1 MKLYYFPLSPYS
13 QKALIALDE
22 KGAQVDLHLVN
33 LANAAEHEAF
43 GKINRFGKVPYLRD
57 EARDWGVPE
66 SSIIIEYLDTHVAG
80 GTTLVPKD
88 TEQSRQARF
97 HDRIFDLYITE
108 QALKIFFDGR
118 RPEGQNDKLGVEAA
132 GKRIDRTYALYDE
145 YFAKR
150 TWVVGDAFSI
160 GDISAA
166 AALGMGRMIRPFDAH
181 KNLLAYFGRLAERPS
196 VAKAYKQ
203 AQEFMASRG

>member
-1 MKLYYFPLSPYS
+1 MKLYYFPVSPYS

-22 KGAQVDLHLVN
+22 KNVQAELQLVN
-33 LANAAEHEAF
+33 LADKAEHEAF
-43 GKINRFGKVPYLRD
+43 SKISRFGKVPYLRD

-66 SSIIIEYLDTHVAG
+66 SSIIIEYVDTHVAG

-97 HDRIFDLYITE
+97 HDRIFDLYVTE
-108 QALKIFFDGR
+108 PALKIFFDGR

-132 GKRIDRTYALYDE
+132 KKRIDQTYALYDE
-145 YFAKR
+145 YLAKR

-166 AALGMGRMIRPFDAH
+166 AALGVGRMVRPFDAH
-181 KNLLAYFGRLAERPS
+181 KHLLAYFGSLAERPS

-203 AQEFMASRG
+203 AQDWMARG